1 METLDGVGAGAVN
14 TGGLTECGA
23 VHSHVPG
30 SSFLVMAED
39 LGREMGCCFSLSGD
53 TLSGPERLF
62 FLVSRLR
69 FGEVCSVQRHLM
81 VEFCVCEHAWMCVC
95 VCMCICMH
103 VCIGMYECIC
113 AWMCVIECVYGHGC
127 VCGVMWYM

>member
-1 METLDGVGAGAVN
+1 MN

-39 LGREMGCCFSLSGD
+39 LGREMGCCFSLSAD
-53 TLSGPERLF
+53 ALSGPERLF
-62 FLVSRLR
+62 FLVSRPR
-69 FGEVCSVQRHLM
+69 FGEVCCVQRHLM
-81 VEFCVCEHAWMCVC
+81 VEICVCEHAWMCVC
-95 VCMCICMH
+95 VCVCVCVCMH

-113 AWMCVIECVYGHGC
+113 ACMCGC
-127 VCGVMWYM
+127 VLLNVYMGMDVCVV

>member
-1 METLDGVGAGAVN
+1 MN

-53 TLSGPERLF
+53 ALSGPERLF
-62 FLVSRLR
+62 FFFFWFLDPDLEKSAVYRGISWWNSMYVS
-69 FGEVCSVQRHLM
+69 M
-81 VEFCVCEHAWMCVC
+81 
-95 VCMCICMH
+95 
-103 VCIGMYECIC
+103 
-113 AWMCVIECVYGHGC
+113 HGC
-127 VCGVMWYM
+127 VCVYVYMYACVYRHV